1 MPAEPVSTPKLDPVV
16 AEAMKQLT
24 AWVYRR
30 HQRQLGNW
38 RMHYKRLKDPSSR
51 SGTIHVFKM
60 TRRRLGVAVGLA
72 ALGLLAACGSPS
84 DGPLMPTPMR
94 LSTTRTFNF
103 NGIRLSPPPVKARPA
118 IDASQAWRA
127 ADITETS
134 ASYQLV
140 LAQWHSTV
148 PLSDGQRQL
157 FDALVWVVIG
167 TNVKVPNHARG
178 GPSSSVE
185 SAMWPVDAGTGKAFG
200 ELTYPPSASTGG
212 S

>member
-1 MPAEPVSTPKLDPVV
+1 
-16 AEAMKQLT
+16 
-24 AWVYRR
+24 
-30 HQRQLGNW
+30 
-38 RMHYKRLKDPSSR
+38 
-51 SGTIHVFKM
+51 
-60 TRRRLGVAVGLA
+60 
-72 ALGLLAACGSPS
+72 
-84 DGPLMPTPMR
+84 MR

-127 ADITETS
+127 ADITQKS

-148 PLSDGQRQL
+148 PLNDGQRQL

-167 TNVKVPNHARG
+167 TNVKVPNRGPG

-185 SAMWPVDAGTGKAFG
+185 SAMWPVDAATGKAFG